1 VATALPG
8 PAATNEGI
16 VPPTI
21 PYDPEPERER
31 LRGVLALVIV
41 GLFVFVILL
50 GFLLFTFTTRPADE
64 LKDFLVLV
72 ITPVTSLVSA
82 VVGFYYGSTTA
93 RQP

>member
-1 VATALPG
+1 MATVLPG
-8 PAATNEGI
+8 QAAANEGI

-21 PYDPEPERER
+21 PYDPEPGRER

-50 GFLLFTFTTRPADE
+50 GSLLFTFTTRPAGE